1 MQGHVYLLFAFIDLR
16 NRKFDLLHFAIKVLY
31 INKFGDGGGLEVVIY
46 LFKTD
51 QLVVKIVLELAQLA
65 LKIVLLG
72 VLVGSLEL
80 LDRLLAVLN
89 RLLVVSRLLLL
100 LLEIDIL
107 LYLIINISSSLNI
120 LLIILPSGLN
130 ILLVILLRLLRGRH
144 LPVLYDR
151 DELFLFLRFLS
162 VLVLWLILWL
172 ILVLIIVIFNIINV
186 LNVFFE
192 LFV

>member
-1 MQGHVYLLFAFIDLR
+1 MVLQVHVYLLFAFIDLR

-31 INKFGDGGGLEVVIY
+31 IYKLGLGLGGVLEVVIY

-72 VLVGSLEL
+72 VLVGSLKL

-107 LYLIINISSSLNI
+107 LYLLINISSSLNI

-130 ILLVILLRLLRGRH
+130 ILLVILLHLLRGRH
-144 LPVLYDR
+144 LPVL
-151 DELFLFLRFLS
+151 
-162 VLVLWLILWL
+162 V
-172 ILVLIIVIFNIINV
+172 VIDWD
-186 LNVFFE
+186 
-192 LFV
+192 